1 MAKLKLKVLTEDLL
15 LQVFDEALALLADPG
30 VRVHHKGALDLLENG
45 GARINR
51 EMMVASLPEDLI
63 RAALVTAPQE
73 FHLYNLEG
81 EPVVHYGGDLVHF
94 DPGSAAVTILDSR
107 TGKQRQPVTRDFI
120 NFVKL
125 VETLPVLDAQ
135 STAFI
140 PRDVP
145 PEMGDLYRLYLALNF
160 MHKPIITGAFTRNG
174 WQVMWE
180 MLAAV
185 RGGEEALAAH
195 PLAVFDV
202 CPSPP
207 LLWSELTC
215 QNLMDCAAKRIPA
228 ELISMPLA
236 GVAAPVTLLGCIVQ
250 HTAENLSGLVIHQ
263 LANPGAPIVWG
274 GAPAVVDMRHG
285 TTPMGDPGTWLID
298 LAIIEMGK
306 ALSLPTH
313 TYMGSSDSK
322 ALDMQ
327 AGAESMGGILL
338 AALSG
343 ANMVS
348 GVGMIDFLRCQS
360 MEKLVMDA
368 ALIEYA
374 RRVAQG
380 IETRETSLGLEQL
393 RQNPHQADFLERSHT
408 RKWFKMELL
417 MPSNVIDRGSL
428 EHWES
433 TGAMQA
439 NQQAHAMIP
448 KLLSTYQPN
457 HLSDELR
464 QELHRITLSTARH
477 FGCDQ
482 LPELSETQEIQ

>member
-1 MAKLKLKVLTEDLL
+1 M
-15 LQVFDEALALLADPG
+15 
-30 VRVHHKGALDLLENG
+30 
-45 GARINR
+45 
-51 EMMVASLPEDLI
+51 
-63 RAALVTAPQE
+63 
-73 FHLYNLEG
+73 
-81 EPVVHYGGDLVHF
+81 VHYGGDLVHF

-236 GVAAPVTLLGCIVQ
+236 GVAAPVTLLGCIVPVSYT
-250 HTAENLSGLVIHQ
+250 HLRAHETPEHLVCRLLLEKKNSESHR
-263 LANPGAPIVWG
+263 
-274 GAPAVVDMRHG
+274 PAV
-285 TTPMGDPGTWLID
+285 
-298 LAIIEMGK
+298 
-306 ALSLPTH
+306 
-313 TYMGSSDSK
+313 
-322 ALDMQ
+322 
-327 AGAESMGGILL
+327 
-338 AALSG
+338 
-343 ANMVS
+343 
-348 GVGMIDFLRCQS
+348 
-360 MEKLVMDA
+360 
-368 ALIEYA
+368 
-374 RRVAQG
+374 
-380 IETRETSLGLEQL
+380 
-393 RQNPHQADFLERSHT
+393 
-408 RKWFKMELL
+408 
-417 MPSNVIDRGSL
+417 
-428 EHWES
+428 
-433 TGAMQA
+433 
-439 NQQAHAMIP
+439 
-448 KLLSTYQPN
+448 
-457 HLSDELR
+457 
-464 QELHRITLSTARH
+464 
-477 FGCDQ
+477 
-482 LPELSETQEIQ
+482 